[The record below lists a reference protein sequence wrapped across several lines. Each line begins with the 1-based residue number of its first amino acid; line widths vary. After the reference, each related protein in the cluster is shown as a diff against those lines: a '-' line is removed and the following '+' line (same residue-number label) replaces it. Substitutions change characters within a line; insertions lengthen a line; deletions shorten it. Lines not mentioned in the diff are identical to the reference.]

1 MTRIIDCAH
10 LIADADGPVQAA
22 RSIVIEDG
30 RISAVKAASGA
41 VSPLLALPALVNAH
55 DHGRAIRTSSI
66 GAAGKPLEAWLHYLA
81 LFPSVDPYAAAVV
94 ALSRSALGGVGTVMM
109 HYTRAQGFT
118 DLPTE
123 VKEVARAAKDVGVRV
138 GFAVSMKDRNPLVYG
153 PSEPILAAL
162 PENARGSR
170 LKRNSC
176 ASRPRPRNSSRSRT
190 RSPTPPR
197 ARCSTCN
204 TDRTACNGAATRCW
218 KRSPR
223 RRSGPAGAFTCI
235 FWKRATSATGWIKAY
250 PDGVVKHLDKIG
262 LLSPRLTLAH
272 CVWARPDELELL
284 AARGVTIVVSNSS
297 NLHLRSGVAPVPAM
311 LEKGCR
317 VALGVDGKAFDEDDD
332 GLRELRLAHLLHAG
346 TGFKVAASREQML
359 KIAFANG
366 RFAVTNVD
374 DGGAIAPGAPADLLL
389 LDWAAIDDDGL
400 RDDLDPIELLL
411 GRATLQH
418 VRELIVA
425 GRTVVEGRKN
435 PRRRSAWRPH
445 ASAGR
450 DARRHESRRAA
461 RRRDARARSRDGA
474 AFRTARALLLKAL
487 PCPSHAS
494 IVFPPPRLMT

>member
-1 MTRIIDCAH
+1 M
-10 LIADADGPVQAA
+10 
-22 RSIVIEDG
+22 
-30 RISAVKAASGA
+30 
-41 VSPLLALPALVNAH
+41 
-55 DHGRAIRTSSI
+55 
-66 GAAGKPLEAWLHYLA
+66 
-81 LFPSVDPYAAAVV
+81 
-94 ALSRSALGGVGTVMM
+94 
-109 HYTRAQGFT
+109 
-118 DLPTE
+118 
-123 VKEVARAAKDVGVRV
+123 
-138 GFAVSMKDRNPLVYG
+138 
-153 PSEPILAAL
+153 
-162 PENARGSR
+162 
-170 LKRNSC
+170 
-176 ASRPRPRNSSRSRT
+176 
-190 RSPTPPR
+190 
-197 ARCSTCN
+197 
-204 TDRTACNGAATRCW
+204 
-218 KRSPR
+218 
-223 RRSGPAGAFTCI
+223 
-235 FWKRATSATGWIKAY
+235 
-250 PDGVVKHLDKIG
+250 KHLDTIG

-284 AARGVTIVVSNSS
+284 AERGVTIVVSNSS

-317 VALGVDGKAFDEDDD
+317 VALGVDGKALDEDDD

-425 GRTVVEGRKN
+425 GRTIVKDGKILGADLPAARA
-435 PRRRSAWRPH
+435 R
-445 ASAGR
+445 SAGR

-487 PCPSHAS
+487 HMPIARVHRISAAAPDDVSGIEAAVKAGAIDPRAVIAVLGKTEGNGCVNDFTRGYATLSLSQFFARHIPKEQADQICFVMSGGTEGGMAPHWTIFERIEGNSGRVACARGRPRTYSGRCRRSNSGGRDRSMPWPRAS
-494 IVFPPPRLMT
+494 PPR